1 MDPGEFMRE
10 FVTQIKSVIQEETAR
25 GVAAVSSAAV
35 AKVQQQQQGTP
46 TQHAQISNQFGH
58 LRAPQVP
65 AVVQVYRMTP
75 EGERVVTAT
84 TTAQLLAEAC
94 DILLD
99 ISDTLARERPKRR
112 KRA

>member
-25 GVAAVSSAAV
+25 GVAAVSAAAV
-35 AKVQQQQQGTP
+35 SKAQQQQGTP

-65 AVVQVYRMTP
+65 SVVQVYRITP

-99 ISDTLARERPKRR
+99 ISDSLARERPKRR
-112 KRA
+112 KRSV